1 MEEAK
6 LAHVLVV
13 AFPSQGHVNP
23 VLRLAKRLASEGL
36 LVTFSSTE
44 EAGLMMKKATDNK
57 ASTSIPIGKGKMRF
71 EFFSDDPDLNDP
83 NHPDLDALM
92 ERLEKNSPKA
102 VADLIDRQAK
112 EGRPVSC
119 VITNPFLPW
128 VLDVATDAGIQAG
141 LLWVQSCAVFTA
153 YYHYCNDPTIK
164 YPATLESEIS
174 VELPGMPVLAPADI
188 PSFALETNPYKSL
201 TDVIVNQFKNITK
214 ASWVMVDSFMEL
226 ERPIIEALEGKAS
239 LLPIGPLL
247 KSLQD
252 VESKTIRGDLWK
264 SADCIEWLDSHEQ
277 GSVVYVSLGS
287 VVVLD
292 KEQLEEMAWGIK
304 NSGQKFLWVVK
315 PEPKENEKGLPEWF
329 LKETAERGMVV
340 PWCPQEEVLL
350 HPSVACFFT
359 HCGWNSSMESLCSGV
374 PVVGFPQ
381 WGDQVTNAK
390 FLADVFG
397 VGVRVK
403 ADKGSLVSREEV
415 ERCISEVV
423 GGPRADEMK
432 KMAIKWKEAAAEA
445 VSVGGSSDRNIQA
458 VVDDIKQKAANLH
471 LIKVNNGV
479 INEACTSPL
488 SN

>member
-13 AFPSQGHVNP
+13 AFPAQGNVNP
-23 VLRLAKRLASEGL
+23 VVRLAKRLASKGL

-44 EAGLMMKKATDNK
+44 AAGLRMKKATDDK

-71 EFFSDDPDLNDP
+71 EFFFDDPDLNDP
-83 NHPDLDALM
+83 NHTDLDAFM
-92 ERLEKNSPKA
+92 ERLEKNGPKG
-102 VADLIDRQAK
+102 VADLIDRQAN
-112 EGRPVSC
+112 EGRP
-119 VITNPFLPW
+119 
-128 VLDVATDAGIQAG
+128 
-141 LLWVQSCAVFTA
+141 SCAVFTA

-188 PSFALETNPYKSL
+188 PSFMLETNPYKSL
-201 TDVIVNQFKNITK
+201 TDVIVNQFKNIKK
-214 ASWVMVDSFMEL
+214 ASWVLVESFMEL

-252 VESKTIRGDLWK
+252 VESNTIRGDLWK
-264 SADCIEWLDSHEQ
+264 SADCIEWLDSHEP

-304 NSGQKFLWVVK
+304 NSGRKFLWVVK
-315 PEPKENEKGLPEWF
+315 PAPTENETGLPEWF

-374 PVVGFPQ
+374 PIVGFPRR
-381 WGDQVTNAK
+381 GDQMTNAK
-390 FLADVFG
+390 FLADVFS
-397 VGVRVK
+397 VK
-403 ADKGSLVSREEV
+403 EDKGSLESREEV

-423 GGPRADEMK
+423 GGPRAEEMK
-432 KMAIKWKEAAAEA
+432 KMAMKWKEAAAEA

-471 LIKVNNGV
+471 IIRVDNGV
-479 INEACTSPL
+479 TNEVCTSPL